1 MGRAASA
8 ARAAHAQQR
17 DGQDDTPDRAEEMV
31 LKIKSE
37 KDFWSGLMF
46 LLVGAGFAAGALNYS
61 FGSSAR
67 PGPAYFP
74 FGLGV
79 ILAGLGLIVL
89 FKSLTV
95 PTRDGDRITTVRWRP
110 LLIVLG
116 AVALFGVMLPPLGM
130 VISLPVLVVISA
142 LAGDEFHLGEAC
154 INAVAL
160 TIFSWLVFVKGLGL
174 TIPVWP
180 AFLAN

>member
-1 MGRAASA
+1 MR
-8 ARAAHAQQR
+8 
-17 DGQDDTPDRAEEMV
+17 
-31 LKIKSE
+31 IKSE

-46 LLVGAGFAAGALNYS
+46 LVVGAGFAAGALNYS

-79 ILAGLGLIVL
+79 ILAALGLVVL
-89 FKSLTV
+89 FKALTAR
-95 PTRDGDRITTVRWRP
+95 TRGGDRITRVRWRP

-116 AVALFGVMLPPLGM
+116 SVALFGVMLPPLGM
-130 VISLPVLVVISA
+130 AISLPVLVVISA
-142 LAGDEFHLGEAC
+142 LASDEFHIGEAC
-154 INAVAL
+154 INALVL
-160 TIFSWLVFVKGLGL
+160 TVFSWLVFVKGLGL

-180 AFLAN
+180 AFLVN